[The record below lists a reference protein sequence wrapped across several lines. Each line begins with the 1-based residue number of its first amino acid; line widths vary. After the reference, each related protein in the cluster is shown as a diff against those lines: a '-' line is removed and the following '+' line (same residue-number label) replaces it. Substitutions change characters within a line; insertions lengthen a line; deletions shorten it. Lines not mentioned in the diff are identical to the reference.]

1 MVSIS
6 RYPHPW
12 PMYFISSLSPYEL
25 EDAYNDILDTLDCID
40 LGFYEDL
47 HLLETAVRIY
57 QYSLSH
63 GSIFR
68 VHHTMTTLI
77 ERPSTPINI
86 VKQAPAAPNVIV
98 QQQQPQQIVIQQAAA
113 PMPQVVYVQAPEQQA
128 AAQSGVP
135 MITSSATQVARK
147 GEIESLKREKEK
159 MEQEA
164 EIRKQRREVE
174 ELRERIARDEAME
187 REEREQELQRQRET
201 RRERRDERQN
211 TRREERQE
219 TRRDDRRDE
228 RQETRRSEQQDTRR
242 DDLKFPQRSNPQPT
256 RRADPN
262 AQTTPASTRPTP
274 TARDENRENRPKVN
288 LYWSLGLDERTHPSS
303 TQIREAY
310 KALSLAH
317 HPDRS
322 SHKTEAQRE
331 HSAQRMREINQAKAI
346 LIDDLERKQ
355 AYDEDGIIKEHHF
368 LEWKK
373 RREGV
378 VRYEAGASA
387 KGNGKENEDD
397 GKGGSGSYAGKCKG
411 KYYG

>member
-1 MVSIS
+1 MCFV
-6 RYPHPW
+6 
-12 PMYFISSLSPYEL
+12 SSLSPYEL
-25 EDAYNDILDTLDCID
+25 ENAYNDILDTLDCID
-40 LGFYEDL
+40 LGFYGASRM
-47 HLLETAVRIY
+47 LETAVRIY

-63 GSIFR
+63 GSVFR

-86 VKQAPAAPNVIV
+86 VQQAPAAPNVIV

-113 PMPQVVYVQAPEQQA
+113 PTPQVVYVQAPGQQA
-128 AAQSGVP
+128 AAQSGAP

-174 ELRERIARDEAME
+174 GLRERIARDEA
-187 REEREQELQRQRET
+187 REKAEKEQELQRQRET
-201 RRERRDERQN
+201 RRERRDERQD

-242 DDLKFPQRSNPQPT
+242 DDLKFPQRSDPQPT
-256 RRADPN
+256 RRADPK
-262 AQTTPASTRPTP
+262 AQTDPRQTSTTQTSSSTKP
-274 TARDENRENRPKVN
+274 N

-303 TQIREAY
+303 TQIKEAY
-310 KALSLAH
+310 KSLSLKH
-317 HPDRS
+317 HPDRNPS
-322 SHKTEAQRE
+322 E

-368 LEWKK
+368 LDWKK

-378 VRYEAGASA
+378 VRYEAGGSA
-387 KGNGKENEDD
+387 KGKGKERDDD
-397 GKGGSGSYAGKCKG
+397 GKGGSGSYAGKGKG